1 MTVCVEP
8 INCRSFDDIVR
19 ELVAPG
25 VGVTADKK
33 AEFGVTDTA
42 LVRKVP
48 QFWPLKI
55 FVTPSFMVKAFITAS
70 LCPI

>member
-1 MTVCVEP
+1 MTVCVVP

-19 ELVAPG
+19 ELVAPS

-33 AEFGVTDTA
+33 AGLGVTDTA

-48 QFWPLKI
+48 QFWPLKTP
-55 FVTPSFMVKAFITAS
+55 VTPSVMVKAFVTAS
-70 LCPI
+70 LSPI

>member
-1 MTVCVEP
+1 M
-8 INCRSFDDIVR
+8 

-42 LVRKVP
+42 LVRKLP
-48 QFWPLKI
+48 QFWPSKTP
-55 FVTPSFMVKAFITAS
+55 VTPSFMVKAFVTAS
-70 LCPI
+70 LSPI

>member
-1 MTVCVEP
+1 MP

-19 ELVAPG
+19 ELVAPS

-33 AEFGVTDTA
+33 AGLGVTDTA

-48 QFWPLKI
+48 QVWLPKTP
-55 FVTPSFMVKAFITAS
+55 VTPSVMVKAFVTAS
-70 LCPI
+70 LSPI